1 MATTLLV
8 DEDVSAY
15 NLGSECFSR
24 GRRKRKQQRLP
35 FSFVVSYSLLLR
47 PVAIWQQL
55 PARNCTGNSLCS
67 RMFALHPFR
76 SKKTLHTEYD
86 FIRPNVFILYNQLF
100 ENDNKR
106 KTKDII
112 TLDVIEELSKNIS
125 ITNKS
130 HKMSCESYCRILFSR
145 REILSETLTVI

>member
-8 DEDVSAY
+8 HEDVSAC

-55 PARNCTGNSLCS
+55 PSRNCTDNSLCS

-76 SKKTLHTEYD
+76 SKNTSYQIRLYSSKRVLYD
-86 FIRPNVFILYNQLF
+86 QLF

-130 HKMSCESYCRILFSR
+130 HKISCESYCRMLFSQ

>member
-1 MATTLLV
+1 MSVHIIWGLNV
-8 DEDVSAY
+8 FH
-15 NLGSECFSR
+15 G

-35 FSFVVSYSLLLR
+35 FSFVVSWSLLLR

-55 PARNCTGNSLCS
+55 PSRNCTENSLCS
-67 RMFALHPFR
+67 RMFVLHPFR
-76 SKKTLHTEYD
+76 SKNTSYQIWLYWSKRVLYD
-86 FIRPNVFILYNQLF
+86 QLF

-106 KTKDII
+106 KKKDII

-130 HKMSCESYCRILFSR
+130 HKISCESFCRMLFSQ